1 MDGLS
6 LNPIYYTSEHLA
18 FVDSVKRFVE
28 KEISPYV
35 NEWDE
40 AGTFPRELY
49 QKAASIG
56 LLGLG
61 FDAEHGGIP
70 EADAFHVLLAA
81 IEMAKAAS
89 GGVHISLMIH
99 SIGTPPI
106 HHFARP

>member
-18 FVDSVKRFVE
+18 FADSVKRLVE

-49 QKAASIG
+49 QKAASRRTQTW
-56 LLGLG
+56 L
-61 FDAEHGGIP
+61 
-70 EADAFHVLLAA
+70 
-81 IEMAKAAS
+81 
-89 GGVHISLMIH
+89 H
-99 SIGTPPI
+99 SRGNS
-106 HHFARP
+106 